1 MPAIVLGSD
10 RVLAPGRLLWLRALG
25 WGLALF
31 VLLLLAGTG
40 AALAVAWAGARI
52 AGGHAM
58 IFLSAATPVGQLAF
72 VAMVPATLAAYVGL
86 VRFGEHRTPVELALR
101 PAAGE
106 LAIGLGVGAAM
117 MAAAVLLLLLAG
129 SVTLAPQPV
138 TSIWNAVSLSLQ
150 SGVVEEVLFRL
161 VVLRLLWRAFGP
173 WPALALSALLFGLLH
188 LHNPNASLFA
198 GIAIAVEA
206 GIMLA
211 AFYILTGRLWVSIG
225 VHAGWNFTQGWVFG
239 AAVSGTNDFFG
250 GPLSLHPVAG
260 SPQWLSG
267 GAFGPEASFA
277 GLLVG
282 TAVGLAT
289 LHLAWRR
296 GRFRAADLPPTART
310 GIGAEAAAPGA

>member
-1 MPAIVLGSD
+1 MPDIVLGSD
-10 RVLAPGRLLWLRALG
+10 RVLAAGRWLWLRALG

-31 VLLLLAGTG
+31 VLVLLAGIA
-40 AALAVAWAGARI
+40 AALAVGWTGARLT
-52 AGGHAM
+52 GDHAL
-58 IFLSAATPVGQLAF
+58 ILLVPARPVGQLAY
-72 VAMVPATLAAYVGL
+72 VAMVPATLAAYVAL
-86 VRFGEHRTPVELALR
+86 VRFGEHRRPAELALA
-101 PAAGE
+101 PAPLE
-106 LAIGLGVGAAM
+106 LAIGLAVGAAM
-117 MAAAVLLLLLAG
+117 MAVAVMLLLAAH
-129 SVTLAPQPV
+129 SVTLAPRPV
-138 TSIWNAVSLSLQ
+138 TSIWNAVALSLQ
-150 SGVVEEVLFRL
+150 SGFVEEVLLRL

-173 WPALALSALLFGLLH
+173 WPALVLSALLFGLLH
-188 LHNPNASLFA
+188 LANPNASWFA
-198 GIAIAVEA
+198 AIAIAVEA

-239 AAVSGTNDFFG
+239 AAVSGTNDFAG

-260 SPQWLSG
+260 TAQWLSG

-296 GRFRAADLPPTART
+296 GRFRA
-310 GIGAEAAAPGA
+310 G

>member
-10 RVLAPGRLLWLRALG
+10 RVLAPGGFLWLRALG

-31 VLLLLAGTG
+31 VLVLLAGSA
-40 AALAVAWAGARI
+40 AALAVAWAGARVT
-52 AGGHAM
+52 GDHPLKL
-58 IFLSAATPVGQLAF
+58 LSPATPVGQLAF
-72 VAMVPATLAAYVGL
+72 AAMAPAALAAYVGL
-86 VRFGEHRTPVELALR
+86 VRFGERRRPSELALA
-101 PAAGE
+101 PAAHE
-106 LAIGLGVGAAM
+106 VAIGLALGAAM
-117 MAAAVLLLLLAG
+117 MAVTVLLLMLANA
-129 SVTLAPQPV
+129 VTLVPRPI
-138 TSIWNAVSLSLQ
+138 TSIWNAVALSLQ
-150 SGVVEEVLFRL
+150 SGVVEEVLLRL

-188 LHNPNASLFA
+188 LANPNASWFA
-198 GIAIAVEA
+198 AIAIAVEA

-239 AAVSGTNDFFG
+239 AAVSGTNEFAG

-260 SPQWLSG
+260 TAQALSG

-282 TAVGLAT
+282 TAVGLVT

-296 GRFRAADLPPTART
+296 GRFRPA
-310 GIGAEAAAPGA
+310 

>member
-10 RVLAPGRLLWLRALG
+10 RILAPGRWLWLRALG

-31 VLLLLAGTG
+31 VLVLLAGTA
-40 AALAVAWAGARI
+40 AALAVAWTGARLT
-52 AGGHAM
+52 GDHAL
-58 IFLSAATPVGQLAF
+58 ILFSPATPVGQLAY
-72 VAMVPATLAAYVGL
+72 VAMVPATLAAYVAL
-86 VRFGEHRTPVELALR
+86 VRFGERRRPAELALT
-101 PAAGE
+101 PAARE
-106 LAIGLGVGAAM
+106 LAIGLAVGAAM
-117 MAAAVLLLLLAG
+117 MAVAVALLFAAR

-138 TSIWNAVSLSLQ
+138 TSIWNAVALSLQ
-150 SGVVEEVLFRL
+150 SGFVEEVLLRL
-161 VVLRLLWRAFGP
+161 IVLRLLWRAFGP

-188 LHNPNASLFA
+188 LANPNASWFA
-198 GIAIAVEA
+198 AIAIAVEA

-260 SPQWLSG
+260 TGQVLSG

-282 TAVGLAT
+282 TAVGLVT

-296 GRFRAADLPPTART
+296 GRFRA
-310 GIGAEAAAPGA
+310 G

>member
-1 MPAIVLGSD
+1 MPNLVLGSD

-31 VLLLLAGTG
+31 VLVLLAGT
-40 AALAVAWAGARI
+40 AAAFAVAWVGAAVTGVHPAI
-52 AGGHAM
+52 L
-58 IFLSAATPVGQLAF
+58 ISPDTPIGQLAF
-72 VAMVPATLAAYVGL
+72 AAMAPATLAAYVGL
-86 VRFGEHRTPVELALR
+86 VRFGERRALAELALA
-101 PAAGE
+101 PAARE
-106 LAIGLGVGAAM
+106 LAIGLALGAAM
-117 MAAAVLLLLLAG
+117 MAVTVLFMLLAG
-129 SVTLAPQPV
+129 AVTLVPRPAS
-138 TSIWNAVSLSLQ
+138 SIWNAVAFSLQ
-150 SGVVEEVLFRL
+150 SGVVEEVLLRL

-188 LHNPNASLFA
+188 LANPNASWFA
-198 GIAIAVEA
+198 AIAIAVEA

-239 AAVSGTNDFFG
+239 AAVSGTNEFAG

-260 SPQWLSG
+260 TAQVLSG

-282 TAVGLAT
+282 TAVGLVT

-296 GRFRAADLPPTART
+296 GRFRAA
-310 GIGAEAAAPGA
+310 

>member
-1 MPAIVLGSD
+1 MPNLVLGSE
-10 RVLAPGRLLWLRALG
+10 RILAPGRFLRLRAVG
-25 WGLALF
+25 WGVALF
-31 VLLLLAGTG
+31 ILVVLAGQG
-40 AALAVAWAGARI
+40 AAFAVAWAGAR
-52 AGGHAM
+52 ATGGHAA
-58 IFLSAATPVGQLAF
+58 ILISPATSVGQLAYA
-72 VAMVPATLAAYVGL
+72 AMVPATVAAYVAL
-86 VRFGEHRTPVELALR
+86 VRLGERRSASELALP
-101 PAAGE
+101 PALHE
-106 LAIGLGVGAAM
+106 LAIGLALGAAM
-117 MAAAVLLLLLAG
+117 MAVAVVLLRLAG
-129 SVTLAPQPV
+129 AVTLVPRPV
-138 TSIWNAVSLSLQ
+138 TSIWNAVALSLQ
-150 SGVVEEVLFRL
+150 SGFVEEVMFRL

-188 LHNPNASLFA
+188 LANPNAGWFA
-198 GIAIAVEA
+198 AIAIAIEA

-239 AAVSGTNDFFG
+239 AAVSGFDDFAG

-260 SPQWLSG
+260 TAQWLSG

-296 GRFRAADLPPTART
+296 GRFQ
-310 GIGAEAAAPGA
+310 PG